1 MTLLQEMSD
10 QDLVRLYAEGN
21 NDAFRHLLFR
31 HKDYIYSYIYSFIHN
46 HDDSNDIFQE
56 LFIKVISCIRNKN
69 YNEEGKFR
77 NWVLRIAHNMVM
89 DYLRASVASTTVS
102 AENEDFTLLNNKDIC
117 DGNIEDSI
125 VDEQINTDIIKLVHL
140 LPENQREV
148 VYMRYYKNMSF
159 KEISDKL
166 GCSINTSLGRMHYAI
181 LNMRKMA
188 KENKMLY

>member
-1 MTLLQEMSD
+1 MTLFQEMSD

-21 NDAFRHLLFR
+21 NDAFKHLLFR

-46 HDDSNDIFQE
+46 QDDSNDIFQE
-56 LFIKVISCIRNKN
+56 LFIKVIYCIKNNN

-77 NWVLRIAHNMVM
+77 YWVLRIAHNMVM
-89 DYLRASVASTTVS
+89 DYLRASSANNTVS

-125 VDEQINTDIIKLVHL
+125 VDDQINNDLIKLVHL

-188 KENKMLY
+188 KENNLLY

>member
-1 MTLLQEMSD
+1 MTD

-21 NDAFRHLLFR
+21 NDAFRYLLFR
-31 HKDYIYSYIYSFIHN
+31 HKDYIYSYIYSFVHN
-46 HDDSNDIFQE
+46 QDDSNDIFQE
-56 LFIKVISCIRNKN
+56 LFIKVIYCIRNNN

-89 DYLRASVASTTVS
+89 DYLRASAANTTVS
-102 AENEDFTLLNNKDIC
+102 ADNEDFTLLNNKDIC
-117 DGNIEDSI
+117 EGNIEDSI
-125 VDEQINTDIIKLVHL
+125 VDDQINTDLIKLVHL

-181 LNMRKMA
+181 LNIRKMA
-188 KENKMLY
+188 KENKLLY

>member
-21 NDAFRHLLFR
+21 NDAFKYLLYR
-31 HKDYIYSYIYSFIHN
+31 HKDYIYSYIYSFVHN

-56 LFIKVISCIRNKN
+56 LFIKVISCIRNNN

-89 DYLRASVASTTVS
+89 DYLRASVANTTVS

-117 DGNIEDSI
+117 EGNIEDSI
-125 VDEQINTDIIKLVHL
+125 VDDQINTDLIKLVQF
-140 LPENQREV
+140 LPENQREI

-188 KENKMLY
+188 KENKLLY